1 MKEEGADLH
10 MQAARNHKPRT
21 PPCARPRPYCPY
33 GGCPWKTAIACCS
46 CRAASF
52 SCVGTELD
60 AAVGVGVGRR
70 VGPCVGAGV
79 GSSGFRLEGGQ
90 TAGAIRERRGGLLE
104 MHAGGVVSG
113 RRRRLVGSGV
123 GMPPPPPRR
132 GGEDGQRSRGRA
144 RARASGDAR
153 ATARAASVGSNEC
166 IGGCVSPGPWAAP
179 LALGR
184 SPSRVSGG
192 RRKQMMTTITKPLV
206 HRFIQP

>member
-1 MKEEGADLH
+1 
-10 MQAARNHKPRT
+10 
-21 PPCARPRPYCPY
+21 
-33 GGCPWKTAIACCS
+33 
-46 CRAASF
+46 
-52 SCVGTELD
+52 
-60 AAVGVGVGRR
+60 
-70 VGPCVGAGV
+70 
-79 GSSGFRLEGGQ
+79 
-90 TAGAIRERRGGLLE
+90 

-123 GMPPPPPRR
+123 GMPPPRR

-153 ATARAASVGSNEC
+153 ATAWAASMGSNEC